1 MIHQYDKKETLS
13 PGYRYIDVQ
22 QIVYGTV
29 LIQLPM
35 HRTYSI
41 GVIYRKTNICYKK
54 CASHY
59 LLCRKKSE
67 ILLKKRACQ

>member
-1 MIHQYDKKETLS
+1 MIHQYDKKKTSS

-35 HRTYSI
+35 YGTFSV
-41 GVIYRKTNICYKK
+41 GVIYRKTNICYKNS
-54 CASHY
+54 ASHY
-59 LLCRKKSE
+59 SAEKK
-67 ILLKKRACQ
+67 K